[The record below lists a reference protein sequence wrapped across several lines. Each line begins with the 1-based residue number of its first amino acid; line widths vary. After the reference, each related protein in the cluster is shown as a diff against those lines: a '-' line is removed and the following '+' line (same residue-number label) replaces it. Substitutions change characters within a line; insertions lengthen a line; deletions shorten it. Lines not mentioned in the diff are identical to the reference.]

1 LIIAKHGRRWKIKAN
16 KGLPFGGFQLCAS
29 CHRIKDQEAVMKNA
43 AKVPMNVEIKKQE
56 AVMKKAVQF
65 AVVVVIG
72 LAFMTLTGCAGTPKS
87 GFLGDYYSDLGPG
100 PKEGVEKRWIKP
112 GVDFSKYNKLMI
124 DTPVFYYA
132 DDSEDK
138 GIDLAATQELTDAF
152 NQELINALKD
162 KYPMV
167 TEPGPDVAR
176 LRIALTNV
184 KKSKP
189 VISTVSSIVPVGIAV
204 SFIKKGTT
212 GSWSGSG
219 ATSAEFMAL
228 DSTTND
234 VIAVAADTQTA
245 GYFDRFSK
253 LGSAKD
259 AFKFWAE
266 RIAAFLDAAKAS
278 KQ

>member
-1 LIIAKHGRRWKIKAN
+1 VLK
-16 KGLPFGGFQLCAS
+16 QAS
-29 CHRIKDQEAVMKNA
+29 GAWTRGAINEKEAAMKR
-43 AKVPMNVEIKKQE
+43 
-56 AVMKKAVQF
+56 AVQMSM
-65 AVVVVIG
+65 VMVIL
-72 LAFMTLTGCAGTPKS
+72 LALIGLTGCATGQKNS

-100 PKEGVEKRWIKP
+100 PKDGVEKRWIKP

-138 GIDLAATQELTDAF
+138 GIDVAAMQELTDAF

-189 VISTVSSIVPVGIAV
+189 VISTVSSLVPVGIAV

-219 ATSAEFMAL
+219 AASAEFMAL